1 MSFPELL
8 KAFWYWWVTEDGI
21 YPYDPVLFG
30 TRGVQLGFVIG
41 GAILIIAMVCSKRLR
56 SKFF

>member
-8 KAFWYWWVTEDGI
+8 QAFWVWWVTYDGM
-21 YPYDPVLFG
+21 YPYDPALFG

-41 GAILIIAMVCSKRLR
+41 GMIFIFALIFSKKLR
-56 SKFF
+56 GRFF

>member
-1 MSFPELL
+1 MSLQELL
-8 KAFWYWWVTEDGI
+8 HTFWVWWVTYDGM

-30 TRGVQLGFVIG
+30 TRGVQLGFVISG
-41 GAILIIAMVCSKRLR
+41 VILIAAMTCSKRLR

>member
-8 KAFWYWWVTEDGI
+8 KAFWVWWVTEDGT
-21 YPYDPVLFG
+21 YPYDPMLFS

-41 GAILIIAMVCSKRLR
+41 GVILIVAMVCSKRLR

>member
-8 KAFWYWWVTEDGI
+8 KAFWVWWVTEDGM

-30 TRGVQLGFVIG
+30 TRGVQLGFIIG
-41 GAILIIAMVCSKRLR
+41 GVILIIAMICSKRLR